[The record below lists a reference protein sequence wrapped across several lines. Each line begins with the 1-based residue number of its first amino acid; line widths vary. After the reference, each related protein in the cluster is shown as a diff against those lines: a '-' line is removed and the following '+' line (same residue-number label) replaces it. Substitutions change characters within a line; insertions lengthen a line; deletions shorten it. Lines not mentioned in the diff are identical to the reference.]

1 MILMSSVNPD
11 WKLLTLKFN
20 RALVEVLMQQYV
32 GEKLIGEKRLA
43 LHPSD
48 LTLRLTKSDND
59 AFHGLNTESLR
70 NEMHYDLPE
79 HPLLNGVVLRTVSSD
94 ET

>member
-1 MILMSSVNPD
+1 MSSVKPD

-59 AFHGLNTESLR
+59 AFHGLSL
-70 NEMHYDLPE
+70 
-79 HPLLNGVVLRTVSSD
+79 
-94 ET
+94 